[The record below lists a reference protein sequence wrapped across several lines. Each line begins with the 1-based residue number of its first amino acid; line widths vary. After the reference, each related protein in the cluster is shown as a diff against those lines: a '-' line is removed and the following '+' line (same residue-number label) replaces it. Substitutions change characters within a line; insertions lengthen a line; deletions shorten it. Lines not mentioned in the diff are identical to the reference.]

1 MAVNNGKTE
10 IAKQYISSHPEIAK
24 TNQTQLAKLMFDESG
39 AFTSIDN
46 ARYTIRYA
54 MGNAGAKGRLRS
66 SNKEFF
72 HPMKND
78 YRPNKIVMEKAG
90 AKILI
95 LDIETA
101 PIRGWVWSLWK
112 QNVGIN
118 QIDKDWFMFTWSAKW
133 LFDKKVMSDRLT
145 KKEALKQ
152 NDKRIV
158 KGMWN
163 LLNEADI
170 VIAHNCVQK
179 NTPVLKADLTWVK
192 AGELVEGD
200 ELLAFDEN
208 KSTNKA
214 RQLQKS
220 IVKSNFIKSAD
231 CYKVKFDNGDEI
243 ITTADHKWLKLA
255 PKGRDYRWC
264 ETQNLKIGHRVEKFF
279 TPWSTDRSY
288 ESGWLSG
295 FISGEGTLKQSG
307 FGFNIDYCQRPGRTL
322 DQALKISRELGLDV
336 APVKKK
342 IGGLG
347 RGDTVYTNIRG
358 GKFKA
363 LEILGKLRV
372 NRLIDNIKWDRL
384 GSLKSQSSQTCTI
397 VSIEYIGIDEVAV
410 METSTKTFFANGY
423 PMHNCNKFDIPAL
436 NTRFLMHGMKP
447 PSPYVQIDT
456 LRVFQKQFRFS
467 SNKLAYINKV
477 LGLKEKIET
486 GGFELWSQCY
496 AGHNPSLIA
505 MEKYNIGDV
514 VALEDLYLLIRAW
527 IKPHPPVS
535 IYILD
540 GETRCPTCGSKELQN
555 QKGGDYVTQVNVF
568 ETVRCK
574 GCGAVARKRK
584 SSIKVHEKET
594 LLISVAR

>member
-54 MGNAGAKGRLRS
+54 MGNAGAKGRLRA

-101 PIRGWVWSLWK
+101 PIRAWVWSLWK

-118 QIDKDWFMFTWSAKW
+118 QIDKDWFMLTWSAKW

-145 KKEALKQ
+145 KDEVLKQ
-152 NDKRIV
+152 NDKRIT
-158 KGMWN
+158 KGIWE
-163 LLNEADI
+163 LLNEAEI
-170 VIAHNCVQK
+170 VIAHNGV
-179 NTPVLKADLTWVK
+179 
-192 AGELVEGD
+192 
-200 ELLAFDEN
+200 
-208 KSTNKA
+208 
-214 RQLQKS
+214 
-220 IVKSNFIKSAD
+220 
-231 CYKVKFDNGDEI
+231 
-243 ITTADHKWLKLA
+243 
-255 PKGRDYRWC
+255 
-264 ETQNLKIGHRVEKFF
+264 
-279 TPWSTDRSY
+279 
-288 ESGWLSG
+288 
-295 FISGEGTLKQSG
+295 
-307 FGFNIDYCQRPGRTL
+307 
-322 DQALKISRELGLDV
+322 
-336 APVKKK
+336 
-342 IGGLG
+342 
-347 RGDTVYTNIRG
+347 
-358 GKFKA
+358 
-363 LEILGKLRV
+363 
-372 NRLIDNIKWDRL
+372 
-384 GSLKSQSSQTCTI
+384 
-397 VSIEYIGIDEVAV
+397 
-410 METSTKTFFANGY
+410 
-423 PMHNCNKFDIPAL
+423 KFDIPAL

-467 SNKLAYINKV
+467 SNKLAYINQI
-477 LGLKEKIET
+477 LGLKEKLDT
-486 GGFELWSQCY
+486 GGFELWERCY